1 MKKSKV
7 LLLSFLVLFLG
18 LGSFSYFYRT
28 SIKRILLK
36 KFKEIFENEH
46 SPEKVSNNKERDFV
60 WGIDI
65 SHHQS
70 SINWDI
76 LIEKNKPDFIILKA
90 TEGSTHIDSKYP
102 AYLKKLHEL
111 GIPVG
116 AYHFFSYQ
124 SNGKLQAENFIKN
137 SKLTDGDIYPVLDVE
152 FRKNMKDKTWIIHE
166 IKSFCKVIKD
176 KYGVYPII
184 YCECDYY
191 NKYLKNNFSNFNYW
205 ISDLYREPR
214 CEYVIWQYTDK
225 GLVHGIGKI
234 DNNRMHKDKNITDF
248 LLSKPILKDKR
259 TDSKNESNY
268 DKLLLGYHN
277 FSLHWISWDYFG
289 KVEFTKGKTDKNYLI
304 KGAQKSKEND
314 DYIEIEG
321 LITPKNEKH
330 LIFNGVINY
339 KVYHL
344 NNGKPCKREGTFNF
358 KVSGN
363 RKYWRLQE
371 MGNPCDN
378 VADYIDIYLKFD

>member
-1 MKKSKV
+1 MKKT
-7 LLLSFLVLFLG
+7 
-18 LGSFSYFYRT
+18 R
-28 SIKRILLK
+28 
-36 KFKEIFENEH
+36 
-46 SPEKVSNNKERDFV
+46 
-60 WGIDI
+60 
-65 SHHQS
+65 
-70 SINWDI
+70 
-76 LIEKNKPDFIILKA
+76 
-90 TEGSTHIDSKYP
+90 
-102 AYLKKLHEL
+102 EL

-137 SKLTDGDIYPVLDVE
+137 AKLTFGDIYPVLDVE
-152 FRKNMKDKTWIIHE
+152 FRKNMKDKTWIIRE
-166 IKSFCKVIKD
+166 IKSFCNEIKNE
-176 KYGVYPII
+176 YGVYPII

-191 NKYLKNNFSNFNYW
+191 NKYLKNDFSNYNYW

-234 DNNRMHKDKNITDF
+234 DNNRFHKDKNITDF
-248 LLSKPILKDKR
+248 LLSKPILKNKKS
-259 TDSKNESNY
+259 DSKNESNY

-277 FSLHWISWDYFG
+277 FSLQWISWDYFG
-289 KVEFTKGKTDKNYLI
+289 KVEFTKDKTGNNYLV
-304 KGAQKSKEND
+304 KGAQNSQEND
-314 DYIEIEG
+314 DYIKIEG
-321 LITPKNEKH
+321 QITPKNEKH
-330 LIFNGVINY
+330 LIFTGVINY

-378 VADYIDIYLKFD
+378 VTDYIDIYFKFD

>member
-7 LLLSFLVLFLG
+7 LILSVLILFLG
-18 LGSFSYFYRT
+18 LGSFSYYYRT
-28 SIKRILLK
+28 PIKRILLK
-36 KFKEIFENEH
+36 KYKEIFENKH

-90 TEGSTHIDSKYP
+90 TEGSTHVDSKYS
-102 AYLKKLHEL
+102 AYLKKSREL
-111 GIPVG
+111 AIPVG

-124 SNGKLQAENFIKN
+124 SNGKLQAENFIEN
-137 SKLTDGDIYPVLDVE
+137 AKLTDGDIYPVLDVE
-152 FRKNMKDKTWIIHE
+152 FRKNMQDKAWIIRE
-166 IKSFCKVIKD
+166 INSFCNEIKD

-191 NKYLKNNFSNFNYW
+191 NKYLNNDFANFNYW

-234 DNNRMHKDKNITDF
+234 DNNRFHKDKNITDF
-248 LLSKPILKDKR
+248 LLSKPIIKDKK
-259 TDSKNESNY
+259 TASKDESNY

-277 FSLHWISWDYFG
+277 FSLQWISWDYFG
-289 KVEFTKGKTDKNYLI
+289 KVEFTKGKTDKNYLV

-378 VADYIDIYLKFD
+378 VTDYIDIYFKFD